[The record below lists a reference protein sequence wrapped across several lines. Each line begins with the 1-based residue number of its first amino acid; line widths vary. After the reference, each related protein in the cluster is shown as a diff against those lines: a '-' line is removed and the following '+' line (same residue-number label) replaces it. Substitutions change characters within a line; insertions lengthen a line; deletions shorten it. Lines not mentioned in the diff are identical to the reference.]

1 MRSFQFILISAL
13 LLSNLA
19 FFSCS
24 DKAEVS
30 VPVVFPELV
39 EKSMEANSSGEFV
52 INASSNWV
60 LTSSVIWCSFLEGG
74 EELQTVYGNAGEDTV
89 KFQVKDTG
97 ISFDRED
104 EASFTLTMGGESK
117 VIYKITRPS
126 GEYAITVL
134 DAEGNAITA
143 ENPLVIAYGK
153 NSSFSVTSNF
163 TWAVTNAPEW
173 ITFEGSISG
182 RPNEDVK
189 LLTML
194 TAGFAKSPKKDSLSI
209 GTVAN
214 PSKYAFPVIYDG
226 IPEDT
231 IEFSV
236 LEVDKARYEFSA
248 DGASYFY
255 STHPEAPKVEYPA
268 PFLATVA
275 ASDDKYTVGY
285 LKFDQWGYS
294 VMEADE
300 SWFKVAD
307 DTEGNLSI
315 SVLENSGKERFGA
328 IVVLPKLLIDEL
340 GGDFNKILDTSNPD
354 YWTIDKKYEGYVL
367 LYTKQLAEV
376 GGFIV
381 TFDGKTLPIVK
392 LENAQETYGTENVF
406 ILSLENKAYNENP
419 IVIKPKGLSQR
430 EPVYPDSYWDGVDTK
445 WNGVEMNNS
454 WDTDMTSLI
463 NIEGITPNTTGAPRE
478 MTIGIIGDDYIG
490 YVLVRQ

>member
-194 TAGFAKSPKKDSLSI
+194 TAGFAKDSVVSSLSI

-214 PSKYAFPVIYDG
+214 PSKYAFPVIYGG

-268 PFLATVA
+268 PFLATVVA
-275 ASDDKYTVGY
+275 RNNEYTVGY
-285 LKFDQWGYS
+285 LALDQWEGYS
-294 VMEADE
+294 VIEAE
-300 SWFKVAD
+300 NSWFKVD
-307 DTEGNLSI
+307 DDKKGNLSI
-315 SVLENSGKERFGA
+315 SVYENSSKERFGA
-328 IVVLPKLLIDEL
+328 IVVLPNKLLIDEL
-340 GGDFNKILDTSNPD
+340 GGDFGAILEESDVD
-354 YWTIDKKYEGYVL
+354 YWVIKKEYEAYVL
-367 LYTKQLAEV
+367 LYTKQLAVERS
-376 GGFIV
+376 GFIV
-381 TFDGKTLPIVK
+381 TSGDEELTVIK
-392 LENAQETYGTENVF
+392 LEDAQDIYGTENVF
-406 ILSLENKAYNENP
+406 
-419 IVIKPKGLSQR
+419 
-430 EPVYPDSYWDGVDTK
+430 
-445 WNGVEMNNS
+445 
-454 WDTDMTSLI
+454 
-463 NIEGITPNTTGAPRE
+463 
-478 MTIGIIGDDYIG
+478 
-490 YVLVRQ
+490 